1 MRLHRLR
8 LNAFGPFPGTEAVDF
23 DALSEAGLFLLRGET
38 GAGKTSVLDAVCF
51 ALYGTLPGVR
61 AGSEKGVRSHYAT
74 EDAIPEVELEFS
86 VRERRFRITR
96 SPEWQRPKKRGTGFT
111 RANAS
116 VALAELVDGEYAALS
131 TRLDEVGQQIS
142 TVLGMDVHQFTRVA
156 MLPQGE
162 FAAFLRSDDK
172 NREALLKRLFDT
184 RVFDRTT
191 ASAAEHRRLTEL
203 AAGEKG
209 QIRTALAEDAA
220 RHAVERLGAE
230 AVAAAL
236 LPPAAGGT
244 RRGGDAGDAGDG
256 GGGEG
261 GETADPA
268 EAVGAVGEAAA
279 SAPEPGEGAWFD
291 AVLGLAGERE
301 AAAARAAAE
310 GDAEAQRLTA
320 ELGALRTRSGDA
332 MALSAYEARA
342 AELAAGSEAAAERSA
357 RLALHRTGLSV
368 RSELDASAVAAER
381 ARKAAE
387 RLGAAAAALAELPA
401 RTLTGEGLDA
411 EAWADLHGRLRA
423 ASAASTAPGQAA
435 DAAGDSALAAQL
447 ELWRAAAAARE
458 EVAAQALKS
467 EERARA
473 LRGSSTA
480 LQAQL
485 TRSAAAVTQ
494 TAAAVTAA
502 QAEAETARLAAL
514 ALPEEPGAVEA
525 ATARVTDAE
534 RVLAAAQRAEE
545 ARAAEATAAETERG
559 RDAARTAAREA
570 AYALRVRREKAMSAI
585 LASGL
590 SDGADCPVCGSTE
603 HPHPATQEGL
613 QEVSTEAIAAAD
625 VAVAAAERSHA
636 EALAAHE
643 AARTLLGE
651 HAAAAAGLAPE
662 AARAVLDGARQAAA
676 EAKER
681 AAARERAI
689 EAERAHAQQAREA
702 QLAAA
707 AAAEEH
713 ARRSEEAA
721 EAEAAATAAEAEHE
735 GAAAGHADI
744 AARRAAVADLAR
756 AVDGAA
762 RAHEQFTAARAEA
775 GAAAQRAS
783 ARLAEAGLSA
793 EEAAAAVLPAAAAE
807 ELAAA
812 VRARTAQEAAVLEA
826 STSEPVV
833 RALAARE
840 QGLEVPGEDAL
851 AQAQERAA
859 AAAGERDALASA
871 ATLAADLRSDLAAR
885 RGVIEGLDR
894 ELGPL
899 MARAKVAKAIAD
911 LTSGNGENRLNMSLS
926 TYVLAARL
934 EAVAEAATLRLDA
947 MSDGRYRLV
956 HVDEKRGN
964 KRSGLG
970 LAVED
975 AWTGSRRAP
984 ETLSGGETFMASLAL
999 ALGLADVVQEEAGG
1013 VDVETLFVD
1022 EGFGTLDPET
1032 LELVLD
1038 GLDQLRRGGRLV
1050 GVVSHV
1056 AELGQRIGAQVRVD
1070 KTRHGSSLRLVG
1082 VAGAAP
1088 EPEGEAD

>member
-116 VALAELVDGEYAALS
+116 VALAELVDGKYAALS

-220 RHAVERLGAE
+220 RHAGERLGAE

-236 LPPAAGGT
+236 LPPAAGT
-244 RRGGDAGDAGDG
+244 PRGGDVGDAGDG
-256 GGGEG
+256 GGGE
-261 GETADPA
+261 TAGPA
-268 EAVGAVGEAAA
+268 EAVEAVGEAAA

-381 ARKAAE
+381 ARRAAE

-651 HAAAAAGLAPE
+651 HAAAAGGLAPE